1 MHENTKRLN
10 VLMSNYSLITF
21 ITKCII
27 NVMNE
32 LNIGAII
39 TFIIL
44 LCILTFSTIKEYC
57 YKNSELVNINLLLS
71 FITLNKCYS
80 IFLILFFYSIF
91 FILLS

>member
-44 LCILTFSTIKEYC
+44 LCILTFSTIKEYVI
-57 YKNSELVNINLLLS
+57 KILS
-71 FITLNKCYS
+71 W
-80 IFLILFFYSIF
+80 LILIYY
-91 FILLS
+91 